1 MDKSYYKN
9 ILRGIAIGLCCIV
22 IGTSCKT
29 EPTDINEGRGDD
41 VNLTKEQIDEN
52 IRKMGEAY
60 WNKATYTDTR
70 ENQIAKSITL
80 LTSEQTALYSLLDRT
95 YANVLVRDANAIM
108 DGVCSNKHND
118 LKAMMK
124 ELEKFE
130 HDDKAMTIQRKKQH
144 DEQLRFS
151 VSTYYRAKS
160 WNEKYDAS
168 YDSEKLRE
176 AAAIRS
182 TNPTCQKIK
191 DKVNETAVRR
201 LLDNRKEE
209 YYSSIVSLYC
219 QEPEWNATNHRRI
232 RSFIKDSGNKSL
244 LEAKLQKYREENEP
258 KEITAY

>member
-9 ILRGIAIGLCCIV
+9 IFRSTVIGLCCIV

-60 WNKATYTDTR
+60 WDKATYTDTR

-108 DGVCSNKHND
+108 DGVCSNKHTD
-118 LKAMMK
+118 LNAMVK
-124 ELEKFE
+124 ELENFE

-144 DEQLRFS
+144 DKQLSFS
-151 VSTYYRAKS
+151 VSTHYKARS

-176 AAAIRS
+176 AAEIRS
-182 TNPTCQKIK
+182 TNPTCRSIK
-191 DKVNETAVRR
+191 DKVDENAVRR
-201 LLDNRKEE
+201 LLENRKEN

-219 QEPEWNATNHRRI
+219 QEPTWDATNHRRI
-232 RSFIKDSGNKSL
+232 RSFIKDSKNKSS
-244 LEAKLQKYREENEP
+244 LEIKLQKYREENEP
-258 KEITAY
+258 TSY